1 VGMEAGRSFVVCAVT
16 WMLLFASPAIAQ
28 ESGTEVPATR
38 AEAIAEAR
46 ADKVAELWPER
57 QSPLVNRVNALL
69 ERGLKE
75 GLDSGRG
82 VNGPQIVLGGM
93 RSGQGFTAGLGYRRS
108 DLWRERLGYRA
119 TARGTFQGAY
129 LFDFDLDFQGLRTER
144 TSLRSYTKYESSPH
158 IDYYGQ
164 GNDSR
169 QDRHTNYGYDD
180 FSSDFDAAYAVARHV
195 RLLLDR
201 SGLGEQEFASRI
213 GVPATDFAAY
223 LGGTVEFTLSPL
235 LEEAFRDVAGAVRHG
250 GTVAAAGGTVF
261 PDHPVWVRFA
271 RAMMPMMRGPAEA
284 LVDLVAAEPGRPLR
298 VLDIAAGHGLFGIA
312 FARRHPRAE
321 ITAVDWTG
329 VLEVA
334 RDNATAAGVATR
346 YRVVPGSAFDVE
358 WGEGY
363 DVALLTNFLH
373 HFDPAA
379 CERLLA
385 RVRRAL
391 APGGRAVTLEFVPN
405 ADRVSPAPAAAFSL
419 VMLCT
424 TPAGDAYTFAELDA
438 MLRRAGFTRNILHP
452 LPNVLH
458 ALQNVLDRLHT
469 VLARAH

>member
-1 VGMEAGRSFVVCAVT
+1 MSGPSPELFFETMWGYQRTAALKGALELDLFTAVGEGNVTAAAVAARCG
-16 WMLLFASPAIAQ
+16 ASPR
-28 ESGTEVPATR
+28 G
-38 AEAIAEAR
+38 AR
-46 ADKVAELWPER
+46 ILCDYLTVLGF
-57 QSPLVNRVNALL
+57 LV
-69 ERGLKE
+69 KE
-75 GLDSGRG
+75 GERYALTPDSAAFLD
-82 VNGPQIVLGGM
+82 
-93 RSGQGFTAGLGYRRS
+93 RRS
-108 DLWRERLGYRA
+108 
-119 TARGTFQGAY
+119 
-129 LFDFDLDFQGLRTER
+129 
-144 TSLRSYTKYESSPH
+144 P
-158 IDYYGQ
+158 
-164 GNDSR
+164 
-169 QDRHTNYGYDD
+169 
-180 FSSDFDAAYAVARHV
+180 
-195 RLLLDR
+195 
-201 SGLGEQEFASRI
+201 
-213 GVPATDFAAY
+213 AY

-250 GTVAAAGGTVF
+250 GTVAAAGGTVS

-321 ITAVDWTG
+321 ITAVDWAG

-452 LPNVLH
+452 LPEMPQQAIVSEI
-458 ALQNVLDRLHT
+458 
-469 VLARAH
+469 